1 MTHVLA
7 ARGISAGFVPDCG
20 VLTDLSVTDQGLTVA
35 PMHRAPWV
43 GQAMPAGTP
52 PHLARLQGDFFCAPF
67 ADASQDRAPLHGWPA
82 NALWRVEQTSPL
94 HLTAMLDRPVMGA
107 RLVKTLALR
116 DGHPF
121 VYQTHAFAGG
131 AGRIGAANHAM
142 VSLPHGGLICL
153 SPKASYRTPA
163 QTMEPDPARG
173 RSALRYPGAATDPR
187 RFPGQHGPV
196 DLTTW
201 PFGPA
206 HEDFV
211 VALEPPGA
219 HLAWTAVVRPVEGD
233 CYLSLRRADEAP
245 ATMLWHSNG
254 GRDYAPWS
262 GRHRHCL
269 GVEEGF
275 QGPILGTDDLARRD
289 LVLGGTA
296 CLRHVTGA
304 FRWPTGCRVVDV
316 AAVDDVLIVT
326 GDDGAERR
334 LGYDPG
340 HLEQGDGR

>member
-1 MTHVLA
+1 MTHRLT
-7 ARGISAGFVPDCG
+7 ARGISAAFIPDCG
-20 VLTDLSVTDQGLTVA
+20 FLADLSVTDQGLTVA
-35 PMHRAPWV
+35 PMHQAPWL
-43 GQAMPAGTP
+43 GEAMPAASP
-52 PHLARLQGDFFCAPF
+52 AHLAPLQGDFFCAPF
-67 ADASQDRAPLHGWPA
+67 GDASQDGAPLHGWPA
-82 NALWRVEQTSPL
+82 NAHWTVERASPG
-94 HLTAMLDRPVMGA
+94 HLTAVLDRPAMGA
-107 RLVKTLALR
+107 RVVKTLTVH

-121 VYQTHAFAGG
+121 VYQTHAFTGG

-153 SPKASYRTPA
+153 SPKAIFRTPP

-173 RSALRYPGAATDPR
+173 RSALRYPAAASDPR
-187 RFPGQHGPV
+187 RFPGQNGPV
-196 DLTTW
+196 DLTTY

-219 HLAWTAVVRPVEGD
+219 QLAWTVVVRPVEGD
-233 CYLSLRRADEAP
+233 AYLSLRRADEAP
-245 ATMLWHSNG
+245 GVMLWHSNG

-275 QGPILGTDDLARRD
+275 HGPILGEKDPARRD

-296 CLRHVTGA
+296 RIRHVTGA
-304 FRWPTGCRVVDV
+304 FCWPTGARVVDV
-316 AAVDDVLIVT
+316 VADGGALFVT
-326 GDDGAERR
+326 GEDGAERR

-340 HLEQGDGR
+340 HLA

>member
-7 ARGISAGFVPDCG
+7 ALGISAAFLPDCG
-20 VLTDLSVTDQGLTVA
+20 FLTDLAVTDQGMTVA

-43 GQAMPAGTP
+43 GMAMPAGSP
-52 PHLARLQGDFFCAPF
+52 PHQARLQGDFFCAPF
-67 ADASQDRAPLHGWPA
+67 GDASADGAPLHGWAANGHWTVQDATPA
-82 NALWRVEQTSPL
+82 RLVAV
-94 HLTAMLDRPVMGA
+94 LDRPVLGA
-107 RLVKTLALR
+107 RLVKTLTLR

-121 VYQTHAFAGG
+121 VYQSHVFTGG

-142 VSLPHGGLICL
+142 LSLPHGGLLCL
-153 SPKASYRTPA
+153 SPKATYRTPP
-163 QTMEPDPARG
+163 QTVEGDPARG
-173 RSALRYPGAATDPR
+173 RSALHYPGTATDPGAFPGAA
-187 RFPGQHGPV
+187 GPV
-196 DLTTW
+196 DLTTY

-211 VALEPPGA
+211 VALERPGA
-219 HLAWTAVVRPVEGD
+219 HLAWTAVVRPAEGD
-233 CYLSLRRADEAP
+233 CWLSLRRADEAP

-275 QGPILGTDDLARRD
+275 HGPMLGADDPARRD

-296 CLRHVTGA
+296 RIRHVTGA
-304 FRWPTGCRVVDV
+304 FRWPTGARVVDV
-316 AAVDDVLIVT
+316 RVEGASVVVT
-326 GDDGAERR
+326 GDDGAQPR
-334 LGYDPG
+334 LDYDPA
-340 HLEQGDGR
+340 HLD

>member
-1 MTHVLA
+1 MTHVLHA
-7 ARGISAGFVPDCG
+7 AGISVGFLPDCG
-20 VLTDLSVTDQGLTVA
+20 VLTDLTVTDQGRTVA
-35 PMHRAPWV
+35 PMHQAPWL
-43 GQAMPAGTP
+43 GEAMPDGSP
-52 PHLARLQGDFFCAPF
+52 PHHATLQGDFFCAPF
-67 ADASQDRAPLHGWPA
+67 ADASQDGAPLHGWPA
-82 NALWRVEQTSPL
+82 NGHWTVDASPSRL
-94 HLTAMLDRPVMGA
+94 VATLDRPVMGA
-107 RLVKTLALR
+107 SVVKTLALR

-121 VYQTHAFAGG
+121 VYQTHAFTGG

-142 VSLPHGGLICL
+142 VSLPRGGLICA
-153 SPKASYRTPA
+153 SPKAVWRTPP

-173 RSALRYPGAATDPR
+173 RSALIYPAATHDPRAFPGAD
-187 RFPGQHGPV
+187 GPV
-196 DLTTW
+196 DLTTY
-201 PFGPA
+201 PFGGA

-211 VALEPPGA
+211 VGLEPPGA

-245 ATMLWHSNG
+245 GVMLWHSNG

-275 QGPILGTDDLARRD
+275 HGPILGQDDPARRD

-296 CLRHVTGA
+296 RVRQVTGA
-304 FRWPTGCRVVDV
+304 FSWPSGCRVVDV
-316 AAVDDVLIVT
+316 SVDGDAVVVT
-326 GDDGAERR
+326 GTDGARRR

-340 HLEQGDGR
+340 HLG